1 MTQRRNEAA
10 RLLGRGHKVGK
21 ACHFLAQQRD
31 ELHRAREI
39 REIRLVDRVE
49 HRAHLCWLQ
58 TRSAHRGESARGQ
71 LAHLVEGCDDEL
83 EFGTIAHAP
92 RERSLLVVEL
102 RRERILLHFRQE
114 RQPSRAALLKR
125 CLVHAVLLV
134 AQLGLRGVLG
144 RVMLASLL
152 RHLIFLDAPL
162 HQLDADLL
170 WFLDHFAQLDDDHL
184 GHPAHGRW
192 RVLPQVDGRVPIILP
207 EDVRIGQPPEMNVS
221 LEILGC
227 TGRGAF
233 HNLAHD
239 HRLDA
244 LVPLPSLTVESRLLV
259 LLFLRLVGRRLFG
272 RRLFGRRCLLGRR
285 LLGRRLFRLYL
296 RRLLS

>member
-1 MTQRRNEAA
+1 M
-10 RLLGRGHKVGK
+10 
-21 ACHFLAQQRD
+21 
-31 ELHRAREI
+31 
-39 REIRLVDRVE
+39 DRVE

-71 LAHLVEGCDDEL
+71 LAHLIDGCDYEL

-92 RERSLLVVEL
+92 GERPLLVVEL

-125 CLVHAVLLV
+125 GLVHAVLLV

-144 RVMLASLL
+144 RFTLASLL
-152 RHLIFLDAPL
+152 RRLILFDLPL
-162 HQLDADLL
+162 HQLDADPL
-170 WFLDHFAQLDDDHL
+170 WFVDHFAQLDDDHL
-184 GHPAHGRW
+184 GHPSHGRW
-192 RVLPQVDGRVPIILP
+192 RVLPEVDGRVPIILL
-207 EDVRIGQPPEMNVS
+207 EDVRIGQPPEMTIS

-227 TGRGAF
+227 TGWGAF
-233 HNLAHD
+233 HNLSHD

-259 LLFLRLVGRRLFG
+259 LLFLRLVSRRLFGRHLFG
-272 RRLFGRRCLLGRR
+272 RRLFGRRCLLGRHPLGSR
-285 LLGRRLFRLYL
+285 LLGRRLFRSYL